1 MAGELQEPLSFG
13 SCISFQVDSLHSGSI
28 SFGRFESEDLSWERR
43 SSFSHNRYLEEVE
56 KCSKPGSVIQKKAYF
71 EAHFK
76 KKGIL
81 RPDSLDGLSG
91 RGCQNCEDDEYGLLG
106 QGEEEDDSNG
116 SCNYSHREDD
126 VLESVDCDEFD
137 GGNQGDQFDHV
148 NDESHRACFDESPE
162 DSEYY
167 GHLEVIE
174 CGREDPIVLSS
185 ESPPMEAALDDANVL
200 VKGVYGP
207 IVLSS
212 ESPPMEAALDDANVL
227 VKVVDGYV
235 KHEESHQ
242 IETGLDESHLS
253 NDKQE
258 MEMKDNLNDNAAKI
272 DESSVTIALSPK
284 RGTAKDLDNTS
295 PVHQQNLS
303 PKLRD
308 SVGSKST
315 NPKMRS
321 PLNGNQF
328 QKIPHNVSKST
339 AKTQNRGESE
349 TPQRA
354 NSEKQSSRAA
364 TPTRRTLHRAKN
376 EENSES
382 ANVRS
387 HPAGRRYFL
396 ILANCKSASSMVS
409 ALKMSVLLRS
419 ERESRVKKFESPPSR
434 SKKVEPISHL
444 RANRDKQVV
453 HSIKP
458 DTMPCAAAFS
468 FKSDE
473 RAERRKEFYMK
484 LEEKLHEKEAEMNQ
498 IQAKTQNATLYAE
511 SSTKPNFNN
520 LLEFSNCAMNHSS
533 MRMKL
538 VMDSRE
544 QKEAEIKKLRQ
555 RLNFKAMPMPSFYRV
570 AAPPGSNGNKASS
583 SKTRPAK
590 VRHRSTSPGTGAAA
604 RSQLLSRTGNDQA
617 VTANESVKTTN
628 HPEPSGRTD
637 HRATNVRE
645 ARETSPTNNN
655 KHKPEAVTKIGVTGK
670 NERGK
675 GKDANLQRHQVSE
688 HTRAS
693 KGLKVEGKAKTRSH
707 GSINEVS
714 RKSIKRIGNGSNTG
728 TGNLAAGVAL
738 LN

>member
-1 MAGELQEPLSFG
+1 MSGELQEPLSFG

-106 QGEEEDDSNG
+106 QGEEDDSNG

-126 VLESVDCDEFD
+126 VLERVDCDEFD
-137 GGNQGDQFDHV
+137 GGIQGDQFDHV

-167 GHLEVIE
+167 GQLEVIE

-200 VKGVYGP
+200 VKGVDGP
-207 IVLSS
+207 VVLSS

-227 VKVVDGYV
+227 VKVVDGYA

-272 DESSVTIALSPK
+272 DESSVTNALSPK

-315 NPKMRS
+315 NPRMRS

-328 QKIPHNVSKST
+328 QKIPYNVSKST
-339 AKTQNRGESE
+339 AKTQNKGESE

-382 ANVRS
+382 ANLRL
-387 HPAGRRYFL
+387 HPADRRYFL

-409 ALKMSVLLRS
+409 AFKMSVLLRS

-444 RANRDKQVV
+444 RANSNKQVV

-498 IQAKTQNATLYAE
+498 IQAKTQ
-511 SSTKPNFNN
+511 
-520 LLEFSNCAMNHSS
+520 
-533 MRMKL
+533 
-538 VMDSRE
+538 E

-555 RLNFKAMPMPSFYRV
+555 RLNFKATPMPSFYRV
-570 AAPPGSNGNKASS
+570 AAPPGSNGNKPFFVSS
-583 SKTRPAK
+583 CLINSRLHHLKPNQLK
-590 VRHRSTSPGTGAAA
+590 YDTG
-604 RSQLLSRTGNDQA
+604 QQVQGVELLLGHNYFQGTGNDQA

-628 HPEPSGRTD
+628 HPDPSRRTD

-645 ARETSPTNNN
+645 AHETSPTNNN

>member
-1 MAGELQEPLSFG
+1 MAL
-13 SCISFQVDSLHSGSI
+13 
-28 SFGRFESEDLSWERR
+28 
-43 SSFSHNRYLEEVE
+43 
-56 KCSKPGSVIQKKAYF
+56 
-71 EAHFK
+71 
-76 KKGIL
+76 
-81 RPDSLDGLSG
+81 
-91 RGCQNCEDDEYGLLG
+91 
-106 QGEEEDDSNG
+106 
-116 SCNYSHREDD
+116 
-126 VLESVDCDEFD
+126 
-137 GGNQGDQFDHV
+137 
-148 NDESHRACFDESPE
+148 
-162 DSEYY
+162 
-167 GHLEVIE
+167 
-174 CGREDPIVLSS
+174 
-185 ESPPMEAALDDANVL
+185 
-200 VKGVYGP
+200 

-315 NPKMRS
+315 NPRMRS

-328 QKIPHNVSKST
+328 QKIPHNVSKTT

-382 ANVRS
+382 AN
-387 HPAGRRYFL
+387 L
-396 ILANCKSASSMVS
+396 
-409 ALKMSVLLRS
+409 S

-444 RANRDKQVV
+444 RANSNKQVV

-498 IQAKTQNATLYAE
+498 IQAKTQ
-511 SSTKPNFNN
+511 
-520 LLEFSNCAMNHSS
+520 
-533 MRMKL
+533 
-538 VMDSRE
+538 E

-555 RLNFKAMPMPSFYRV
+555 RLNFKATPMPSFYRV
-570 AAPPGSNGNKASS
+570 AAPPGSTGNKASS
-583 SKTRPAK
+583 SKTKPAK
-590 VRHRSTSPGTGAAA
+590 VRHRSTSPGSGAAA
-604 RSQLLSRTGNDQA
+604 
-617 VTANESVKTTN
+617 
-628 HPEPSGRTD
+628 RTD

-645 ARETSPTNNN
+645 AHETSPTNNN

-714 RKSIKRIGNGSNTG
+714 RRSIKRIGNGSNTG

>member
-106 QGEEEDDSNG
+106 QGEEDDSNG

-167 GHLEVIE
+167 GQLEVIE

-185 ESPPMEAALDDANVL
+185 ESPPMEAALDDASVL
-200 VKGVYGP
+200 VKGVDGP

-212 ESPPMEAALDDANVL
+212 ESPPVEAALDDANVL

-235 KHEESHQ
+235 KHEKSHQ
-242 IETGLDESHLS
+242 TETGLDESHL
-253 NDKQE
+253 N
-258 MEMKDNLNDNAAKI
+258 
-272 DESSVTIALSPK
+272 ESSVTIALSPK

-315 NPKMRS
+315 KPKDE
-321 PLNGNQF
+321 
-328 QKIPHNVSKST
+328 K
-339 AKTQNRGESE
+339 
-349 TPQRA
+349 
-354 NSEKQSSRAA
+354 KQSSRAA

-382 ANVRS
+382 ANVRL

-458 DTMPCAAAFS
+458 DTMPCAAAFN

-498 IQAKTQNATLYAE
+498 IQAKTQ
-511 SSTKPNFNN
+511 
-520 LLEFSNCAMNHSS
+520 
-533 MRMKL
+533 
-538 VMDSRE
+538 E

-555 RLNFKAMPMPSFYRV
+555 RLNF
-570 AAPPGSNGNKASS
+570 
-583 SKTRPAK
+583 
-590 VRHRSTSPGTGAAA
+590 
-604 RSQLLSRTGNDQA
+604 
-617 VTANESVKTTN
+617 
-628 HPEPSGRTD
+628 
-637 HRATNVRE
+637 
-645 ARETSPTNNN
+645 
-655 KHKPEAVTKIGVTGK
+655 
-670 NERGK
+670 
-675 GKDANLQRHQVSE
+675 
-688 HTRAS
+688 
-693 KGLKVEGKAKTRSH
+693 
-707 GSINEVS
+707 
-714 RKSIKRIGNGSNTG
+714 
-728 TGNLAAGVAL
+728 
-738 LN
+738 

>member
-106 QGEEEDDSNG
+106 HGEEDDSNG

-167 GHLEVIE
+167 GQLEVIE

-185 ESPPMEAALDDANVL
+185 ESPPMEAALDDASVL
-200 VKGVYGP
+200 VKGVDDP

-212 ESPPMEAALDDANVL
+212 ESPPVEAALDDANVL

-258 MEMKDNLNDNAAKI
+258 MEIKDNLNDNAAKI

-284 RGTAKDLDNTS
+284 RGTAKDLDNAS

-315 NPKMRS
+315 KPRMRS

-382 ANVRS
+382 ANVRL
-387 HPAGRRYFL
+387 HPAG
-396 ILANCKSASSMVS
+396 
-409 ALKMSVLLRS
+409 RS

-498 IQAKTQNATLYAE
+498 IQAKTQ
-511 SSTKPNFNN
+511 
-520 LLEFSNCAMNHSS
+520 
-533 MRMKL
+533 
-538 VMDSRE
+538 E

-555 RLNFKAMPMPSFYRV
+555 RLNFKATPMPSFYSV
-570 AAPPGSNGNKASS
+570 AAPPSSNGNKASS
-583 SKTRPAK
+583 SKTKPAK
-590 VRHRSTSPGTGAAA
+590 VRHRSTSPGSGAAA

-628 HPEPSGRTD
+628 HPDPSGRTD

-693 KGLKVEGKAKTRSH
+693 NGLKVEGKAKTRSH